1 MASLWQSMFPGN
13 PEGGIEGS
21 LPFRFENF
29 GTFAGP
35 QFSSTNFDFD
45 KLSIEGAWTESAP
58 GDYSFKNNDLGMF
71 LFNNGLNYVGF
82 HCDGVSTAQMY
93 LQHAAGNI
101 PIFTVMADT
110 TNVLGNINAT
120 GNIHSNGNIT
130 CTGNF
135 SFTGPMQLSGVGD
148 VAQNI
153 NANAAGIAENK
164 TAIASNAGKIASKGF
179 DISHPNKEGHRL
191 RHICVEGPEDGPIYI
206 RGKLEGNLLKLP
218 DYWDGLVDKESISVH
233 LTPIGSFQELFVE
246 KIEWGKNVYIKNAS
260 GGPVK
265 CYYQVWAARL
275 CDEKLHVEYEGET
288 PADYPGDNSH
298 FSIAGYNYDRRGN

>member
-1 MASLWQSMFPGN
+1 MSLWQSLFPGN

-35 QFSSTNFDFD
+35 QASSTNYNYD
-45 KLSIEGAWTESAP
+45 KISEELLWPNFVP
-58 GDYSFKNNDLGMF
+58 GDYAFKNVDLGAY
-71 LFNNGLNYVGF
+71 LYNNEFNYVGF

-93 LQHAAGNI
+93 LQHSAGPI
-101 PIFTVMADT
+101 PIFTVKADV
-110 TNVLGNINAT
+110 TNVLGNTLNTT
-120 GNIHSNGNIT
+120 GNIHAAGNIT
-130 CTGNF
+130 ANGNF
-135 SFTGPMQLSGVGD
+135 IFNGPMQLTGLGD
-148 VAQNI
+148 VATKV
-153 NANAAGIAENK
+153 NAIDAAK
-164 TAIASNAGKIASKGF
+164 LDKSNKGF
-179 DISHPNKEGHRL
+179 DIKHPNKEGHRL
-191 RHICVEGPEDGPIYI
+191 RHICVEGPEDGPIYV

-265 CYYQVWAARL
+265 CYYQVWAARQYE
-275 CDEKLHVEYEGET
+275 EKLHVEYEGET

-298 FSIAGYNYDRRGN
+298 FSIAGYDYDRRVN

>member
-1 MASLWQSMFPGN
+1 MTSFWQSIFPGSN
-13 PEGGIEGS
+13 PEGGLEGS

-45 KLSIEGAWTESAP
+45 KFSVEGVWTEGAP

-71 LFNNGLNYVGF
+71 LYNNELNYVGF

-110 TNVLGNINAT
+110 TNVLGDINAVGNITAT
-120 GNIHSNGNIT
+120 GNIVSNGDMIAN
-130 CTGNF
+130 GNL
-135 SFTGPMQLSGVGD
+135 TQNGAIVLSGLGD
-148 VAQNI
+148 LA
-153 NANAAGIAENK
+153 
-164 TAIASNAGKIASKGF
+164 TAINSKLPASSKGF

-206 RGKLEGNLLKLP
+206 RGKLKGNLLKLP

-233 LTPIGSFQELFVE
+233 LTPIGSHQELFVE

-260 GGPVK
+260 GGPVI
-265 CYYQVWAARL
+265 CYYQVWAARQYE
-275 CDEKLHVEYEGET
+275 EKLHVEYEGET
-288 PADYPGDNSH
+288 PADYPGDNTH
-298 FSIAGYNYDRRGN
+298 FSIAGYDYDRRGN